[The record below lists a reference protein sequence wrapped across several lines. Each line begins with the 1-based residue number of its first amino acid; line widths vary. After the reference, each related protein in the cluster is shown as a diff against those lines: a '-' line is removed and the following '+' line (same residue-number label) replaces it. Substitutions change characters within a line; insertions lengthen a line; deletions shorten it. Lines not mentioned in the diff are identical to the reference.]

1 MAFGFWLLT
10 CTVVP
15 GHASPL
21 GVPCQTLIVSDG
33 ISTVYPVEHGFL
45 IPGTDTVYVSGE
57 RLDPA
62 DYTLDYN
69 AGYVIF
75 WRRPERWTPI
85 RVTYR
90 CVKFPGQQ
98 KEYRLHQFPVTSDQ
112 LPASESAAVVSVEP
126 KPRAVDSTGL
136 DLSGSKTLGVSFGG
150 GDAGIDQA
158 TRVAITG
165 SVEGIAVDA
174 ELSDQ
179 SSPIPAEGTTRDIE
193 ELDKL
198 LINLRGEQ
206 WRGSFGDVDLRVPV
220 GGFGAIERKAVGAT
234 AGWGEGQGTGDGGP
248 AEEAK
253 SQKPKAKRQNQGGV
267 ELYGGYAS
275 PKGLFGRVELAGID
289 GSQGPYVLAP
299 DGRAAQIVPGSE
311 EVYLNG
317 SRMVRGWDADY
328 TIDYST
334 GELLFT
340 NRRVIDQLSRIE
352 ATFQYVTGDYSRAV
366 VVGGANVGVR
376 GRGPGVGGHGLGVG
390 GQGAG
395 ADLSVGLFRE
405 GDDASRNF
413 LEDLT
418 LEEQESLAAIGG
430 DTSRAWLDGATYA
443 GAGKG
448 DYVKSGDHY
457 VYVGRD
463 SGDYQVR
470 FTLVGDSLGDYRYND
485 TILAYSFAGPGGG
498 NYVARRRI
506 ALPERNE
513 AAYARL
519 GLKQAGFNA
528 GLEGL
533 FQRRDLNL
541 FAPGGAPD
549 DAGAL
554 GLDAG
559 WQDSSYGVTYRHRL
573 QGARFEVPGAGRD
586 IDFTYRWAGTP
597 ETELHSSDEV
607 SVRAKPAPFL
617 SLGGEAGRLD
627 RFNGEPVERYKGS
640 AQVGWLG
647 YDVTRV
653 ADITRQN
660 VLAAPHAG
668 WFYPKAGWQSEVDS
682 TEKSSVWLAG
692 MEVKPVSAL
701 TAGVDYHQSGFYEP
715 GTLGTVSGREEPVL
729 GTVPVRGQSPWERTS
744 RGRLA
749 QATADWTSGT
759 AFRLGA
765 MAGLNDRHFDSG
777 TDEDWNQLLASLS
790 GSATPRA
797 GLRMQ
802 ADFNQSYRKVQLKD
816 ELFRY
821 VGPGEGTYRRDS
833 VTGGYVPDAEG
844 DYERVVVATGR
855 FAQAREWSLN
865 GSGDV
870 SMFDPAALSG
880 SFSQTRTSTDT
891 AVLSELSRQDLRLV
905 VNALEPMVT
914 PTLGANSEFSA
925 DRTLAATGRAS
936 SHQQVYLE
944 FYSDRVPGIE
954 GRARGE
960 TDRTLRRLGA
970 GAVDFD
976 ETGWRVQA
984 SPIIGTRL
992 RLEVELGYEQKAI
1005 AEPVSYPELGRFSLA
1020 AVDVS
1025 LARTF
1030 SFGSRTRVRASVE
1043 VARRTASV
1051 ETLPFDVG
1059 MDEPLGISP
1068 GAELTFEH
1076 SFSDVLSASA
1086 RYGFQDRP
1094 DRASEHRLSAELKAY
1109 F

>member
-1 MAFGFWLLT
+1 M
-10 CTVVP
+10 
-15 GHASPL
+15 
-21 GVPCQTLIVSDG
+21 
-33 ISTVYPVEHGFL
+33 
-45 IPGTDTVYVSGE
+45 PGTDTVYVSGV
-57 RLDPA
+57 RLDST
-62 DYTLDYN
+62 DYIFDYN
-69 AGYVIF
+69 SSSVLF
-75 WRRPERWTPI
+75 WRRPEKWAPI
-85 RVTYR
+85 RVAYR
-90 CVKFPGQQ
+90 CVEFPGQP
-98 KEYRLHQFPVTSDQ
+98 KEYRLHELPVSSDQ
-112 LPASESAAVVSVEP
+112 LRVSESSAVLVVESSS
-126 KPRAVDSTGL
+126 RAPESTGL
-136 DLSGSKTLGVSFGG
+136 DLSGSKSLGVSFGG
-150 GDAGIDQA
+150 EDAGIDQA
-158 TRVAITG
+158 TRVAING
-165 SVEGIAVDA
+165 SVEGIAVEA

-179 SSPIPAEGTTRDIE
+179 GSPIPAEGTTRDIA

-198 LINLRGEQ
+198 LISLRGER
-206 WRGSFGDVDLRVPV
+206 WRGSFGDVDLLVPA
-220 GGFGAIERKAVGAT
+220 GDFGAIERKAVGAT
-234 AGWGEGQGTGDGGP
+234 AAGTP
-248 AEEAK
+248 VSAL
-253 SQKPKAKRQNQGGV
+253 
-267 ELYGGYAS
+267 ELNGGYAS
-275 PKGLFGRVELAGID
+275 PKGLFGRVELAGVD

-311 EVYLNG
+311 EVYLDG
-317 SRMVRGWDADY
+317 RRIVRGWDADY
-328 TIDYST
+328 TIDYSS

-340 NRRVIDQLSRIE
+340 NHHVIDRLSRIE

-366 VVGGANVGVR
+366 VVGGADYH
-376 GRGPGVGGHGLGVG
+376 P
-390 GQGAG
+390 AG
-395 ADLSVGLFRE
+395 ADVSVGLFRE
-405 GDDASRNF
+405 GDDPGRNF
-413 LEDLT
+413 VEELT
-418 LEEQESLAAIGG
+418 PEERESLAAIGG
-430 DTSRAWLDGATYA
+430 DTTRAWLDGATYA

-457 VYVGRD
+457 VYAGRD

-485 TILAYSFAGPGGG
+485 TILAYSFVGPRRG
-498 NYVARRRI
+498 NYAAKRRI
-506 ALPERNE
+506 ALPERND

-519 GLKQAGFNA
+519 GLEQQGFKV
-528 GLEGL
+528 GVEGL

-559 WQDSSYGVTYRHRL
+559 WQDSSYGVTYEHRL
-573 QGARFEVPGAGRD
+573 QGAQFEVPGARPAV
-586 IDFTYRWAGTP
+586 DFTYRWAGTP
-597 ETELHSSDEV
+597 ESERHSSDEV
-607 SVRAKPAPFL
+607 AVRAQPVKL
-617 SLGGEAGRLD
+617 VSLRGEAGRLEP
-627 RFNGEPVERYKGS
+627 FQGEPVERYEGS

-647 YDVTRV
+647 YDITRV

-668 WFYPKAGWQSEVDS
+668 WFYPKAGWQSEAES
-682 TEKSSVWLAG
+682 TGKSSVWLAG
-692 MEVKPVSAL
+692 MEVKPVAAL
-701 TAGVDYHQSGFYEP
+701 TAGADYHQSGFYQP
-715 GTLGTVSGREEPVL
+715 DTIAGTW
-729 GTVPVRGQSPWERTS
+729 QRTS
-744 RGRLA
+744 RGRLVE
-749 QATADWTSGT
+749 ATADWTGGT

-777 TDEDWNQLLASLS
+777 AEADWNQLLASLS

-821 VGPGEGTYRRDS
+821 VGPGEGEYRRDS
-833 VTGGYVPDAEG
+833 VTGQYVPDVEG

-880 SFSQTRTSTDT
+880 SFSSTRTSTDT
-891 AVLSELSRQDLRLV
+891 AVLSELSRQDMRLV
-905 VNALEPMVT
+905 VNALEPVVT
-914 PTLGANSEFSA
+914 PTLGASSEFSA

-936 SHQQVYLE
+936 SHQQAYLE
-944 FYSDRVPGIE
+944 LYSDRVPGIE
-954 GRARGE
+954 GRARVE
-960 TDRTLRRLGA
+960 TDRILRRLGA
-970 GAVDFD
+970 GDVDFD
-976 ETGWRVQA
+976 ETGWRVEA
-984 SPIIGTRL
+984 SPIIGSGL
-992 RLEVELGYEQKAI
+992 RLEAELGFEQKAI

-1020 AVDVS
+1020 ATDAS

-1059 MDEPLGISP
+1059 LDEPLGISP
-1068 GAELTFEH
+1068 GAELSFEH

-1086 RYGFQDRP
+1086 RYSFQDRP